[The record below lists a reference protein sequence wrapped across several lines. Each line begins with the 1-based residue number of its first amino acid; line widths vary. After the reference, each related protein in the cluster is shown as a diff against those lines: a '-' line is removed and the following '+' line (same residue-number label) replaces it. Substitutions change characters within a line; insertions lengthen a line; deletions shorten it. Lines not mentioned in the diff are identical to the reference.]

1 MKNVLR
7 LLCRATAALSASA
20 AVSAAVAAPPAL
32 PNLLAPPVNYAAM
45 YVFGDSLSDTGND
58 YAATKA
64 QRMTPAIPPS
74 DTPYATYWE
83 GRFSNGPVAVE
94 YLWQLIA
101 RKPGSEL
108 TPFVEAGGLDKK
120 ASVNFAFGGAG
131 SGVQNVTPMGFPVPG
146 LQGQVA
152 LYAKALAGKKSR
164 GQQLLG
170 AGAIGAETDGVHLDG
185 LHAGVFLFS
194 RGATGWQGR
203 EGAGAAGGARRRGR
217 NRGPGRPGPGP
228 GVRSGLLGRD
238 RQVSVFPRLEPARH
252 RLGLLVTQLLGRRR
266 GLRRAGARG
275 ADHHHRQG
283 LVLHHLGQARLQLA
297 QGHVA
302 RAHRMGAGVFVG
314 LAHVDQ
320 HRLLAVDELHRAG
333 GLQRAAVRPL
343 DQGPEQQPAGDERD
357 E

>member
-164 GQQLLG
+164 PNALYVVWSGSNDYLQNISHDPYQVVGQVAQSIRALYD
-170 AGAIGAETDGVHLDG
+170 T
-185 LHAGVFLFS
+185 
-194 RGATGWQGR
+194 
-203 EGAGAAGGARRRGR
+203 GAREFLVP
-217 NRGPGRPGPGP
+217 NLPD
-228 GVRSGLLGRD
+228 LGGTPMVKA
-238 RQVSVFPRLEPARH
+238 QGTAASAQF
-252 RLGLLVTQLLGRRR
+252 TQLAKNHNALLASNLRTLAALPGIKIFGLDVYKLGET
-266 GLRRAGARG
+266 LTS
-275 ADHHHRQG
+275 
-283 LVLHHLGQARLQLA
+283 
-297 QGHVA
+297 
-302 RAHRMGAGVFVG
+302 VG
-314 LAHVDQ
+314 LINTDVPALAFQSPDTG
-320 HRLLAVDELHRAG
+320 AVDCLFRNPATCVDVPLKGFPVPFLYWDLLHPTTQMHGILGTAMYGALRK
-333 GLQRAAVRPL
+333 
-343 DQGPEQQPAGDERD
+343 
-357 E
+357 